1 MGLERVEVVIVT
13 GPAGLG
19 LWKSDC
25 PAKVHGNC
33 RFEER

>member
-1 MGLERVEVVIVT
+1 MGLERTEVVIVT

-19 LWKSDC
+19 LWKSYC
-25 PAKVHGNC
+25 PAKARGNF